1 MPEGVFIVRAL
12 SPYAAFAAA
21 CLAATIL
28 PSGAAD
34 ARGKPQ
40 PAQALADI
48 ALTSLLVEVSAD
60 DSNFTVI
67 DSRFDETA
75 TAGALLGVLG
85 ASINSGINAGEDNE
99 KADRFRAGAAGI
111 DLAAILRGSAG
122 ETLAARANPPVAEG
136 RADASH
142 SLIIEIHNWGLIR
155 ASREDPRLR
164 AFLNLSWRIADAK
177 GKTVFEKKRE
187 NAVAPELRPL
197 SDHSDET
204 LRADVEALA
213 AKAGA
218 LIAYQI
224 IYR

>member
-1 MPEGVFIVRAL
+1 VGAPGR
-12 SPYAAFAAA
+12 YAAFAAA
-21 CLAATIL
+21 CLAAAIVF
-28 PSGAAD
+28 SGAAD
-34 ARGKPQ
+34 AREKPQ

-48 ALTSLLVEVSAD
+48 GISSIAVDVAAD

-85 ASINSGINAGEDNE
+85 ASINSGINAGEDDK
-99 KADRFRAGAAGI
+99 KADPFRAGAAGI

-122 ETLAARANPPVAEG
+122 ETLAARANPPVAES

-155 ASREDPRLR
+155 ASRDDPRLR
-164 AFLNLSWRIADAK
+164 AFLNLSWKITDAK
-177 GKTVFEKKRE
+177 GRTVFEKKRE

-204 LRADVEALA
+204 LKADIEALA
-213 AKAGA
+213 AKTGA

>member
-1 MPEGVFIVRAL
+1 MRA
-12 SPYAAFAAA
+12 SSRYAAFAAA
-21 CLAATIL
+21 WLAAAIVY
-28 PSGAAD
+28 SGAAD
-34 ARGKPQ
+34 ARGSPQ

-48 ALTSLLVEVSAD
+48 EISSIAVEVTAD

-85 ASINSGINAGEDNE
+85 ASINSGINAGEDDR
-99 KADRFRAGAAGI
+99 KADRFRAGAAGV
-111 DLAAILRGSAG
+111 DLAGLLTRSAV
-122 ETLAARANPPVAEG
+122 ETLAARRNPPAAGAKAE
-136 RADASH
+136 ASH

-164 AFLNLSWRIADAK
+164 AFLNLSWKIADAK

-197 SDHSDET
+197 ADHSDET
-204 LRADVEALA
+204 LNADVEALA

>member
-1 MPEGVFIVRAL
+1 VGAL
-12 SPYAAFAAA
+12 RQQVAFAAA
-21 CLAATIL
+21 CLAAAAL
-28 PSGAAD
+28 SFGAAD
-34 ARGKPQ
+34 AREKPQ
-40 PAQALADI
+40 PAQTLAAIGISAI
-48 ALTSLLVEVSAD
+48 AIEVAAD

-85 ASINSGINAGEDNE
+85 ASINSGINAGEDDR
-99 KADRFRAGAAGI
+99 KADPFRAGAAGI
-111 DLAAILRGSAG
+111 DLAAILRASAG
-122 ETLAARANPPVAEG
+122 DTLAARANPPVAEG
-136 RADASH
+136 KADASH

-164 AFLNLSWRIADAK
+164 AFLNLSWKIADAK

-197 SDHSDET
+197 ADHSDET
-204 LRADVEALA
+204 LKADVEALA